1 MKKGIILNIIPFVAW
16 IILFFCQLG
25 DVLTSGGFVTVEL
38 NLLFTVPIVLSVI
51 NLLVAKDETDFLQ
64 LNFTL
69 AAANIVGFLMQ
80 SSLYSAFISNDTKN
94 DTVTGTFLIGLIIYI
109 AVITLIGFLIKKLS
123 RKSKHKNETKED
135 NY

>member
-25 DVLTSGGFVTVEL
+25 DVLTSGGFVSVEL
-38 NLLFTVPIVLSVI
+38 NLLFTVPVVLSVI
-51 NLLVAKDETDFLQ
+51 NLLVAKDETDFLH
-64 LNFTL
+64 LNLTL

-123 RKSKHKNETKED
+123 AKSKHKNETKED